1 MNKSIIIMLSMF
13 LLLFISGCNDPVSS
27 INIINESKTV
37 NITVNEVVN
46 PVAQFHRVAD
56 LEADNVDTWYNITWD
71 MVVPDETTNGYFTRI
86 DSNHTILIDGFE
98 GVVRVQGCIHPYNDG
113 SSRLEKTLRVRTII
127 DGQEAR
133 CLQASTTKDR
143 RVSDVDIIVYTGTIA
158 VHNGSKV
165 QVQWRTEDTNLIL
178 HGDNVFDNPVSASVN
193 FEKISIFSD

>member
-1 MNKSIIIMLSMF
+1 MRKFVLILISLI
-13 LLLFISGCNDPVSS
+13 LLLLSGCGSTAISVVEVTNQTQ
-27 INIINESKTV
+27 IINT
-37 NITVNEVVN
+37 TVNEVVT

-71 MVVPDETTNGYFTRI
+71 MVVPDETTNGFFTLT
-86 DSNHTILIDGFE
+86 DSNHSILIDGFE

-113 SSRLEKTLRVRTII
+113 ASRVEKTLRVRTII

-133 CLQASTTKDR
+133 CLQASMTKDR

-165 QVQWRTEDTNLIL
+165 QVQWRTEDTDIIL
-178 HGDNVFDNPVSASVN
+178 HGDSVFDNPVSASVN
-193 FEKISIFSD
+193 FEKISIFE